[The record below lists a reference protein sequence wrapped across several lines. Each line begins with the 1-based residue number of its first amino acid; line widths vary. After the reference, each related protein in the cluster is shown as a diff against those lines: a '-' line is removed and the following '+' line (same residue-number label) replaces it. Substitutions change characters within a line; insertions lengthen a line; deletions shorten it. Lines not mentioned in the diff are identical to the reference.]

1 MFMNHVVRLAVGAAI
16 VAGSVLVV
24 APIASAATP
33 TRDDAIECAKAV
45 GAPNMDLFYASW
57 DSGAAAPDRNDV
69 LGHVA
74 AARAALAQIHCN
86 DQLQAQIADGL
97 GYIDS
102 QLDAAVQN
110 IGKGD
115 WAAARPQLREAE
127 DVDGRLMVSF
137 DQLIYG

>member
-1 MFMNHVVRLAVGAAI
+1 VGAAI

-45 GAPNMDLFYASW
+45 GAPNMDLFLRVL

-86 DQLQAQIADGL
+86 DQLQPRSPMASAN
-97 GYIDS
+97 IDS

-115 WAAARPQLREAE
+115 WAPP
-127 DVDGRLMVSF
+127 GRS
-137 DQLIYG
+137 

>member
-1 MFMNHVVRLAVGAAI
+1 MFMKNVLGAAVGAAI
-16 VAGSVLVV
+16 VAVSLLAV
-24 APIASAATP
+24 APMASAATP
-33 TRDDAIECAKAV
+33 TRDDAIKCANEV
-45 GAPNMDLFYASW
+45 GAPSMDLFYASW
-57 DSGAAAPDRNDV
+57 DSQAASPDRNDV

-74 AARAALAQIHCN
+74 AARAALAQINCN

-97 GYIDS
+97 GYIGG

-115 WAAARPQLREAE
+115 WTAAKPQLRAAE

-137 DQLIYG
+137 DPLIYG

>member
-1 MFMNHVVRLAVGAAI
+1 MFVKNVVGLALGAAI
-16 VAGSVLVV
+16 VAGGLLAV
-24 APIASAATP
+24 APIASASTP
-33 TRDDAIECAKAV
+33 TRDDAIKCANEV
-45 GAPNMDLFYASW
+45 GAPSMDLFYASW
-57 DSGAAAPDRNDV
+57 DSQAASPDKNDV

-74 AARAALAQIHCN
+74 AARVSLAQIHCN

-97 GYIDS
+97 GYLGG

-115 WAAARPQLREAE
+115 WTAAKPQLREAE

-137 DQLIYG
+137 DKLIYG